1 MIHSRQS
8 GKANGEGLD
17 GRDRVHVNYLSMID
31 WSSSETHLYGI
42 VSVRITK
49 PIYVGGKTMDSVT
62 AFVYSGLFMK
72 EREKYS
78 CYFLC
83 LMGLWDRESTSLINI
98 HIRIDCRE
106 IWIFYFLSKKEDKFR
121 ICGFLSGRGH
131 RDNSK
136 FENRFTVI
144 RITLLL

>member
-62 AFVYSGLFMK
+62 AFVYNGLFMK
-72 EREKYS
+72 ERKNTHAIS
-78 CYFLC
+78 
-83 LMGLWDRESTSLINI
+83 S
-98 HIRIDCRE
+98 
-106 IWIFYFLSKKEDKFR
+106 
-121 ICGFLSGRGH
+121 
-131 RDNSK
+131 
-136 FENRFTVI
+136 V
-144 RITLLL
+144 